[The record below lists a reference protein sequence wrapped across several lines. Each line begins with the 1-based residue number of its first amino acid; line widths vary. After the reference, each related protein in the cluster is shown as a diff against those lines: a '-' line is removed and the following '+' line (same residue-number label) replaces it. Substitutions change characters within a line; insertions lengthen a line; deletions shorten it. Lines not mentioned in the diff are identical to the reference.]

1 MYTVEAIPAPELGNA
16 SFLVADTDHGVGLVV
31 DPLRDIERYLHVA
44 TNLNVKLTHALDT
57 HLHNDYVSGCRE
69 LAADVGANV
78 SALEVGADLE
88 IGGITIRAIHT
99 PGHTPDHKA
108 YLLGEGG
115 RHRALFSGG
124 AVMLGAIART
134 DLFGPHLA
142 VHLAL
147 EALST
152 LQVRLRG
159 LPDDIAV
166 FPTHGGGSFCGTGGR
181 SGHETTLGQERKT
194 NPFFLTTEV
203 MPFLARALNQHRYP
217 TYYRDMGAINRGG
230 ATLIGKS
237 VPPLAALTADEV
249 ARMMDDGAAVVDV
262 RIGRDYD
269 RGHIPGSYNVGI
281 DGPVSAWVGWLIAR
295 GRPLILVGGGDKE
308 LHKAQRQLLR
318 IGYDTIAGGLDG
330 GIEAWQSSGREVS
343 TFETIDVEDMAQW
356 VLSAEPMTVVDTRDE
371 HEWVAGHVPGAVHMY
386 VPDVPHRADEIPRD
400 APVAVHCASGYRAG
414 IAASLLE
421 QAGLKRIIHVNGD
434 RLSGGDRGEPARAGG
449 AEADHPRERRIQR
462 LGPPP
467 PGGVCP
473 ELGEAQLFPAC
484 AEVPPEGRGGA
495 DPAMSSWPGG
505 GQPAHPAV
513 SGSSWP
519 ARSPPTAT
527 GCPIQPSR
535 IGNRDGPPR
544 PPLRT
549 ARESPARRI
558 RPGAGSGT
566 APSG

>member
-386 VPDVPHRADEIPRD
+386 VPDVPLRADEIPRD

-421 QAGLKRIIHVNGD
+421 QAGLKRIIHVNGEYSDWD
-434 RLSGGDRGEPARAGG
+434 RLHL
-449 AEADHPRERRIQR
+449 AES
-462 LGPPP
+462 
-467 PGGVCP
+467 
-473 ELGEAQLFPAC
+473 
-484 AEVPPEGRGGA
+484 VP
-495 DPAMSSWPGG
+495 S
-505 GQPAHPAV
+505 
-513 SGSSWP
+513 
-519 ARSPPTAT
+519 
-527 GCPIQPSR
+527 
-535 IGNRDGPPR
+535 
-544 PPLRT
+544 
-549 ARESPARRI
+549 
-558 RPGAGSGT
+558 
-566 APSG
+566 